1 MSLRE
6 RLRALPAIPLN
17 VGVLLAVVSTL
28 SLSFLAFHLIADRVQ
43 KMEILPTFDKFDEMQ
58 LENARSALQRRG
70 REGLQ
75 DYLSSLD
82 RLFGEP
88 HYLLDA
94 HGIDLVTGEDRSRML
109 PPPPADKARVRAHGH
124 WTLAHRSPDGRYW
137 FTVED
142 ETGPP
147 QIWTFLPYY
156 FLVIGTTALLVWLAY
171 IGVVSPIRRIAAT
184 IGQFGQGDLTV
195 RIRTRRRDEIGQ
207 LASTFNQMAERLE
220 RLIVSERRLLGDIS
234 HELRSPLARLKFAVK
249 LARTSQDN
257 KAALDRIERD
267 VDRITSLVAD
277 IVEITFIEGDPAVQ
291 DTGVV
296 RLGEIVDEV
305 VRDCALEAQFR
316 ECTIHTGGSLTG
328 AVIGSRE
335 LLRRAIEN
343 VLRNGIRYS
352 PEHSEIQVSIAENER
367 EAVISVR
374 DFGPGV
380 PEKAI
385 ARLFDPFFRVEDAR
399 DANSGGT
406 GMGLSIA
413 KRAVQVHH
421 GAIAAENAVPGL
433 RVRITIPLAAHT
445 GDVYAQ
451 VSAQNGKP
459 LEPIKNS

>member
-1 MSLRE
+1 MSLRD
-6 RLRALPAIPLN
+6 RLRTAPTLSLSI
-17 VGVLLAVVSTL
+17 AVVLTVVTIL
-28 SLSFLAFHLIADRVQ
+28 SLSFLAFNLIATRVQ
-43 KMEILPTFDKFDEMQ
+43 RMEILPTFDKFDEMQ
-58 LENARSALQRRG
+58 LESARTALQRHG

-82 RLFGEP
+82 QLFGEP
-88 HYLLDA
+88 HYLLDSR
-94 HGIDLVTGEDRSRML
+94 GIDLVTGANRSNML
-109 PPPPADKARVRAHGH
+109 PAPPATMARVRAHGH
-124 WTLAHRSPDGRYW
+124 WTLAHRSTDGVYW
-137 FTVED
+137 FTAEG
-142 ETGPP
+142 ELGPP

-156 FLVIGTTALLVWLAY
+156 FLVIGTTAVLVWLAF

-267 VDRITSLVAD
+267 VNRITSLVAD

-296 RLGEIVDEV
+296 LVGEIIDEI
-305 VRDCALEAQFR
+305 VRDCMLEAQFR
-316 ECTIHTGGSLTG
+316 DCTIHVGGSLTG
-328 AVIGSRE
+328 EVIGSHE

-352 PEHSEIQVSIAENER
+352 PKRSEIQLTVGENER
-367 EAVISVR
+367 EAVITVR

-380 PEKAI
+380 PDTAI
-385 ARLFDPFFRVEDAR
+385 NRIFDPFFRVEDAR
-399 DANSGGT
+399 DLNGGGS

-421 GAIAAENAVPGL
+421 GTITAENASPGL
-433 RVRITIPLAAHT
+433 RVRITIPLAGQTSVAF
-445 GDVYAQ
+445 AQ
-451 VSAQNGKP
+451 VSTQT
-459 LEPIKNS
+459 E

>member
-6 RLRALPAIPLN
+6 RLRTPPPISLSF
-17 VGVLLAVVSTL
+17 AVVLTVVSIL
-28 SLSFLAFHLIADRVQ
+28 SLSFLAFNLIATRVQ
-43 KMEILPTFDKFDEMQ
+43 RMEILPTFDKFDEMQ
-58 LENARSALQRRG
+58 LETARTALQRRG

-75 DYLSSLD
+75 DYLGSLD

-94 HGIDLVTGEDRSRML
+94 RGIDLVTGVDRSKML
-109 PPPPADKARVRAHGH
+109 PPPPADKIRIRAHGH
-124 WTLAHRSPDGRYW
+124 WTLAHRSPDGQYW
-137 FTVED
+137 FTAEG
-142 ETGPP
+142 ELGPP

-156 FLVIGTTALLVWLAY
+156 FLVIGTTAVLVWLAF
-171 IGVVSPIRRIAAT
+171 IGVVSPIRRIAT
-184 IGQFGQGDLTV
+184 SIGQFGQGDLTV
-195 RIRTRRRDEIGQ
+195 RIRNKRRDEIGQ
-207 LASTFNQMAERLE
+207 LASTFDQMADRLE

-291 DTGVV
+291 DMRPVL
-296 RLGEIVDEV
+296 LGDVVDEV
-305 VRDCALEAQFR
+305 VRDCALEAQVR
-316 ECTIHTGGSLTG
+316 ECTINLGGRI
-328 AVIGSRE
+328 ACEVIGSRE

-352 PEHSEIQVSIAENER
+352 PKNSEIQLSASENAR
-367 EAVISVR
+367 EAVMTVR

-380 PEKAI
+380 PENAI
-385 ARLFDPFFRVEDAR
+385 ARIFDPFFRVEDAR
-399 DANSGGT
+399 DAGSGGT

-413 KRAVQVHH
+413 KRAVQLHH
-421 GAIAAENAVPGL
+421 GTIAAENASPGL
-433 RVRITIPLAAHT
+433 RVRITIPLAVQT
-445 GDVYAQ
+445 
-451 VSAQNGKP
+451 SAVVEQASAG
-459 LEPIKNS
+459 S

>member
-1 MSLRE
+1 MSSRE
-6 RLRALPAIPLN
+6 PFRFLPTRSLYL
-17 VGVLLAVVSTL
+17 GVLLAVVSTL
-28 SLSFLAFHLIADRVQ
+28 SLSFLAFHLIADHVQ
-43 KMEILPTFDKFDEMQ
+43 RMEILPTFDKFDEMQ
-58 LENARSALQRRG
+58 LENARKALQRRG
-70 REGLQ
+70 KDGLKE
-75 DYLSSLD
+75 YLDSLD

-94 HGIDLVTGEDRSRML
+94 HGTDLVTGVNRSSML
-109 PPPPADKARVRAHGH
+109 PAPPADKARVRAHGH
-124 WTLAHRSPDGRYW
+124 WTLAHRSPDGQYW
-137 FTVED
+137 FTAEG
-142 ETGPP
+142 ELGPP

-156 FLVIGTTALLVWLAY
+156 FLVLGTTAVLVWLAFV
-171 IGVVSPIRRIAAT
+171 GVVSPIRRIAAI

-207 LASTFNQMAERLE
+207 LATTFDQMADRLE

-296 RLGEIVDEV
+296 GLGEIVDEV

-316 ECTIHTGGSLTG
+316 ECTIHVGGRLTG
-328 AVIGSRE
+328 QVIGNRE

-343 VLRNGIRYS
+343 VVRNGIRYS
-352 PEHSEIQVSIAENER
+352 PKHSEIQLSIAENER
-367 EAVISVR
+367 EAVVAVR

-380 PEKAI
+380 PENAI
-385 ARLFDPFFRVEDAR
+385 TRIFDPFFRVEDAR

-413 KRAVQVHH
+413 KRAVQLHH
-421 GAIAAENAVPGL
+421 GAISAENASPGL
-433 RVRITIPLAAHT
+433 RVRIAIPLAVQA
-445 GDVYAQ
+445 
-451 VSAQNGKP
+451 KP
-459 LEPIKNS
+459 ALAEVDAVGQS

>member
-6 RLRALPAIPLN
+6 RLKTPPPISLSI
-17 VGVLLAVVSTL
+17 AVVLTVVSIL
-28 SLSFLAFHLIADRVQ
+28 SLSFLAFNLIATRVQ
-43 KMEILPTFDKFDEMQ
+43 RMEILPTFDKFDEMQ
-58 LENARSALQRRG
+58 LETARTALQRRG

-75 DYLSSLD
+75 DYLESLD

-94 HGIDLVTGEDRSRML
+94 HGIDLVTGVDRSKML
-109 PPPPADKARVRAHGH
+109 PPPPADKIRVRAHGH
-124 WTLAHRSPDGRYW
+124 WTLAHRSPDGQYW
-137 FTVED
+137 FTAEG
-142 ETGPP
+142 ELGPP

-156 FLVIGTTALLVWLAY
+156 FLVIGTTAVLVWLAF
-171 IGVVSPIRRIAAT
+171 IGVVSPIRRIAAS

-195 RIRTRRRDEIGQ
+195 RIRTKRRDEIGQ
-207 LASTFNQMAERLE
+207 LASTFDQMADRLE

-291 DTGVV
+291 DAGAAV
-296 RLGEIVDEV
+296 RIGEIVDEV
-305 VRDCALEAQFR
+305 VRDCTLEAQVR
-316 ECTIHTGGSLTG
+316 DCTIDVGGCLTG
-328 AVIGSRE
+328 EVIGSRE
-335 LLRRAIEN
+335 LRRRAIEN

-352 PEHSEIQVSIAENER
+352 PKNSEIQLSASENER
-367 EAVISVR
+367 EAVITVR
-374 DFGPGV
+374 DSGPGV
-380 PEKAI
+380 PENAI
-385 ARLFDPFFRVEDAR
+385 ARIFDPFFRVEDAR

-413 KRAVQVHH
+413 KRAVQLHH
-421 GAIAAENAVPGL
+421 GTITAENAFPGL
-433 RVRITIPLAAHT
+433 RVRIAIPLAVQQS
-445 GDVYAQ
+445 DVGAQ
-451 VSAQNGKP
+451 VSAA
-459 LEPIKNS
+459 S

>member
-6 RLRALPAIPLN
+6 RLKAPATISLSF
-17 VGVLLAVVSTL
+17 AVVLTVVSIL
-28 SLSFLAFHLIADRVQ
+28 SLSFLAFHLIANRVQ
-43 KMEILPTFDKFDEMQ
+43 QIEILPTFDKFDEMQ
-58 LENARSALQRRG
+58 LESARNALQRRG

-94 HGIDLVTGEDRSRML
+94 HGIDLVTGADRSNML
-109 PPPPADKARVRAHGH
+109 PSPPADKARVRSHGH
-124 WTLAHRSPDGRYW
+124 WTLAHRSPDGQFW
-137 FTVED
+137 FTVEG

-156 FLVIGTTALLVWLAY
+156 FLVIGTTAVLVWLAF

-195 RIRTRRRDEIGQ
+195 RIRAKRRDEIGQ
-207 LASTFNQMAERLE
+207 LANTFDQMADRLE

-291 DTGVV
+291 DTGAV
-296 RLGEIVDEV
+296 RIGDIVDEV
-305 VRDCALEAQFR
+305 VRDCMLEAQFR
-316 ECTIHTGGSLTG
+316 DCTIDVGGSLSG
-328 AVIGSRE
+328 EVIGSRE

-352 PEHSEIQVSIAENER
+352 PKHSEIQLSIAENAS
-367 EAVISVR
+367 EAVILVR

-380 PEKAI
+380 PETAI
-385 ARLFDPFFRVEDAR
+385 TRIFDPFFRVEDAR

-413 KRAVQVHH
+413 KRAVQLHH
-421 GAIAAENAVPGL
+421 GTIVAENAAPGL
-433 RVRITIPLAAHT
+433 RVRITIPLSGQSSAAM
-445 GDVYAQ
+445 AQ
-451 VSAQNGKP
+451 VSAA
-459 LEPIKNS
+459 S